1 MLNLSQSLSLNT
13 IAKIWTPTDEGA
25 NLIAWYKNKT
35 GITLNGSDVSSWA
48 DSSTN
53 SHDMTQGTAAE
64 QPAYNASTGDLT
76 FDGTDDNLASS
87 QINLTGAFTI
97 GIRGNF
103 SSASGDTILGDDDAS
118 NAFLKLQSTTVLRIR
133 VAAGLINFTLSSGTF
148 GDDYLVITRDGS
160 DNVNAYRNGVAIS
173 AQQSRSGT
181 VRIDNLGTNT
191 GGTFFNGTM
200 KEVQLYDS
208 TSAELTTNITDYLS
222 GL

>member
-1 MLNLSQSLSLNT
+1 MLSLKQGLSLSSIKTLGG
-13 IAKIWTPTDEGA
+13 WSPDDEA
-25 NLIAWYKNKT
+25 SLEAWYQNAV
-35 GITLNGSDVSSWA
+35 GITLNGSDVSQWA
-48 DSSTN
+48 DSSSN
-53 SHDMTQGTAAE
+53 GIDMIQGTAAA
-64 QPAYNASTGDLT
+64 QPAYSGGVLT

-87 QINLTGAFTI
+87 QINLTGALTI

-200 KEVQLYDS
+200 KEVQIYDS

>member
-53 SHDMTQGTAAE
+53 SHNMTQSTDAE

-87 QINLTGAFTI
+87 QINLTGALTI

-200 KEVQLYDS
+200 KEVQIYDS